1 MQTSTFVALAI
12 VLCVIQ
18 ADATYC
24 ISRKKFAEFKE
35 NVLNHIQNL
44 TLENDK
50 QAKQIQYQKKAILD
64 LKRLLAENDEALPV
78 LNPEDSAMILNR
90 SLPQEQT
97 RSFKLIPVLPRPQE
111 KRAVKSMFILI
122 SFKVHNITIESV
134 ILRLI

>member
-1 MQTSTFVALAI
+1 MQTSIFVALAI
-12 VLCVIQ
+12 VLYVIQ

-24 ISRKKFAEFKE
+24 ISRKKFAEVKE

-90 SLPQEQT
+90 ILNHRNEQDH
-97 RSFKLIPVLPRPQE
+97 S
-111 KRAVKSMFILI
+111 
-122 SFKVHNITIESV
+122 N
-134 ILRLI
+134 

>member
-24 ISRKKFAEFKE
+24 ISRKKIAEFKE

-90 SLPQEQT
+90 SLPQERS

-111 KRAVKSMFILI
+111 KRAVKSMYILI

>member
-1 MQTSTFVALAI
+1 MAI

-24 ISRKKFAEFKE
+24 ISRKKIAEFKE

-90 SLPQEQT
+90 ILNHRNEQDH
-97 RSFKLIPVLPRPQE
+97 S
-111 KRAVKSMFILI
+111 
-122 SFKVHNITIESV
+122 N
-134 ILRLI
+134 

>member
-1 MQTSTFVALAI
+1 MQTSIFVALAI

-18 ADATYC
+18 ADATYS
-24 ISRKKFAEFKE
+24 IGRKKFAEFKE

-78 LNPEDSAMILNR
+78 LNPEDSVMILNR
-90 SLPQEQT
+90 ILNHRNEQDH
-97 RSFKLIPVLPRPQE
+97 S
-111 KRAVKSMFILI
+111 
-122 SFKVHNITIESV
+122 N
-134 ILRLI
+134 